1 MVKTKSNKQK
11 QKQGNAHIKEPK
23 TEPNKTKSKRTT
35 RQIEEL
41 KNEIKQFGLK
51 LTKTPNL
58 KTKPKQC
65 ANEE

>member
-11 QKQGNAHIKEPK
+11 QKHGTTHTCKRNKN
-23 TEPNKTKSKRTT
+23 EPNKTKSKRTT

-41 KNEIKQFGLK
+41 KNEIKQLGLK
-51 LTKTPNL
+51 LTETRNL

-65 ANEE
+65 AN